1 MLRKF
6 IHTQKIHLNSIN
18 FKYQLIF
25 NGKVKVGIKKLKN
38 SKDYSKTID
47 DAYENLKDKEKKC

>member
-6 IHTQKIHLNSIN
+6 IHRQKIHLNSIN